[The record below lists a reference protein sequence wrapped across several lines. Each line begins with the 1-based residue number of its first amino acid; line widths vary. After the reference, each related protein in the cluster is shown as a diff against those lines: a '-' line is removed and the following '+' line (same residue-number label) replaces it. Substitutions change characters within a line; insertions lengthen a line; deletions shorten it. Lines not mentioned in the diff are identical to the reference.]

1 MSTMDID
8 GGTKNYGEFL
18 DKAAKLIKIELS
30 REFKAAGADLTPEQW
45 VILSKLYKDSGQSQ
59 SSLGTASYKDAPT
72 VSRIIDLLCKKGYT
86 VRTNHPDDRRRFNI
100 DITDLGIATVEKV
113 IPVIK
118 AARQKGWNGLSDKD
132 YENLIRIVN
141 KISDNFSS

>member
-1 MSTMDID
+1 MMDID

-45 VILSKLYKDSGQSQ
+45 VILSKLYNNSGQSQ
-59 SSLGTASYKDAPT
+59 ANLGTASYKDAPT

-86 VRTNHPDDRRRFNI
+86 IRTKHPDDRRRFNI
-100 DITDLGIATVEKV
+100 DITQHGIETVEKV
-113 IPVIK
+113 IPIIK
-118 AARQKGWNGLSDKD
+118 AARTKGWNGLSNQD
-132 YENLIRIVN
+132 YDNLIRIVN